1 MNRPAP
7 RKSTLAGKTPVTDR
21 QDAPTEQAPA
31 VEQPAP
37 APAEEPAAP
46 EAARKRKKVSFE
58 QHPDDTARMRGAVRH
73 TMVQEPHRSMTDFIN
88 RAIMAEV
95 ERLEKKYNGGEPFEP
110 VQTGV
115 LAPGR
120 RMGE

>member
-1 MNRPAP
+1 M
-7 RKSTLAGKTPVTDR
+7 STVTF
-21 QDAPTEQAPA
+21 
-31 VEQPAP
+31 VGNF
-37 APAEEPAAP
+37 AEEVELHP
-46 EAARKRKKVSFE
+46 E
-58 QHPDDTARMRGAVRH
+58 DTARMRGAVRH

-95 ERLEKKYNGGEPFEP
+95 ERLEKNYNGGKPFEP
-110 VQTGV
+110 VPMGV